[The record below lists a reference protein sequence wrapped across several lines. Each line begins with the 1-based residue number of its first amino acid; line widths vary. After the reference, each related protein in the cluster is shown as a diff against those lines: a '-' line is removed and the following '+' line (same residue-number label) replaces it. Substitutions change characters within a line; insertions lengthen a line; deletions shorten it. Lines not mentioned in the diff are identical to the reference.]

1 MSKRDELLDLLLGE
15 GEYRIPKQLT
25 SARLFNYFEDT
36 YNKNRDNDEEI
47 ATGIRNFVI
56 MAMLIL
62 FSEEEKTAILIAE
75 AIKGPLF
82 GDDKSRKSFKKQCDD
97 DMFAALIALT
107 MSAQEAL
114 RTAKD
119 KELV

>member
-1 MSKRDELLDLLLGE
+1 MSKRDELLDLLLGK

-62 FSEEEKTAILIAE
+62 FSEEEKTATLIAE
-75 AIKGPLF
+75 AIKGSLF
-82 GDDKSRKSFKKQCDD
+82 GDEKSRKNFKEQCDD

-107 MSAQEAL
+107 MSAQKAL
-114 RTAKD
+114 KMAKD